1 MSPQCAQLLA
11 ALRQR
16 PLTSLEI
23 LHGFGIYRAGA
34 RVFDLRGSGHRI
46 ATDMVPVPNRDGK
59 TCHVAR
65 YALLPGNDDSG
76 DLWEGAGIQARAA

>member
-11 ALRQR
+11 ALRQQ

-23 LHGFGIYRAGA
+23 LQHHGIYRAGA

-46 ATDMVPVPNRDGK
+46 ATDIVPVPNRDGK

-65 YALLPGNDDSG
+65 YALLPDTDNR
-76 DLWEGAGIQARAA
+76 DLWEGEQGRAS

>member
-11 ALRQR
+11 ALRQQ

-23 LHGFGIYRAGA
+23 LQRHGIYRAGA
-34 RVFDLRGSGHRI
+34 RVFDLRRAGHRV
-46 ATDMVPVPNRDGK
+46 ATDIVPVSNRDGK

-65 YALLPGNDDSG
+65 YALLPADDNG
-76 DLWEGAGIQARAA
+76 DLWEAEHGRAA